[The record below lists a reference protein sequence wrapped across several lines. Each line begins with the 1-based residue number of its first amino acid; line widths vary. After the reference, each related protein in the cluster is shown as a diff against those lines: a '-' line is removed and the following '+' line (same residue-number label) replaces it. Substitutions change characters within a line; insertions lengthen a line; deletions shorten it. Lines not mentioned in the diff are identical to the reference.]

1 MPGIVSTLRSL
12 GAMAAAAMASVL
24 LAAACASDSVVD
36 PAPEGSGAA
45 SASALAPPSPSDSP
59 SLEPPLTPRPTPSP
73 TPRPTPSVAP
83 SPSVSASPSAT
94 PSPAPPVGQL
104 LFRDD
109 FSNATSPLWG
119 ASAEPSG
126 SVAYADGALR
136 IDLSVARHSLWSW
149 RAVEPEQ
156 RLEVVRTEGRVTTSG
171 AGAAGWLCGSA
182 DDRFIGGLIHSS
194 GEWVVV
200 DITDSTSSALDRGPL
215 PEGIDPA
222 LPHLLSVECS
232 GTSAGAMRLRLLVDG
247 QEAVTLERDT
257 GIDSF
262 DRVGAYA
269 FADEVGYAATFDDAA
284 VSGGD
289 APSAASPSPAG
300 SPDPSP

>member
-1 MPGIVSTLRSL
+1 
-12 GAMAAAAMASVL
+12 MASVL
-24 LAAACASDSVVD
+24 LAAACASDQVVD
-36 PAPEGSGAA
+36 PSPQGSVAA
-45 SASALAPPSPSDSP
+45 SVAPAPASPNVSPSPGPTSTPGPTSSP
-59 SLEPPLTPRPTPSP
+59 APSP
-73 TPRPTPSVAP
+73 TPRIAP
-83 SPSVSASPSAT
+83 SPAVSALPSAT

-109 FSNATSPLWG
+109 FSNARNPLWG
-119 ASAEPSG
+119 AGTESSG

-136 IDLSVARHSLWSW
+136 IDLSVALSSLWSW
-149 RAVEPEQ
+149 RAIEPEQ
-156 RLEVVRTEGRVTTSG
+156 TLEVVRTEGTVTTSG

-200 DITDSTSSALDRGPL
+200 DIVDSTSSALDRGPL

-232 GTSAGAMRLRLLVDG
+232 GTSAGPMRLRLLVDG
-247 QEAVTLERDT
+247 QEAVSLERDT

-269 FADEVGYAATFDDAA
+269 FADEVGYSAAFDDAA

-289 APSAASPSPAG
+289 APSAASPGLAG
-300 SPDPSP
+300 SPEPSP

>member
-1 MPGIVSTLRSL
+1 
-12 GAMAAAAMASVL
+12 MAAAAMASVL
-24 LAAACASDSVVD
+24 LAAACASDPVVD
-36 PAPEGSGAA
+36 PSPEGSGAA

-59 SLEPPLTPRPTPSP
+59 SPEPTSTHSPTPSP
-73 TPRPTPSVAP
+73 TPSIAP
-83 SPSVSASPSAT
+83 SPAVSASPSAT
-94 PSPAPPVGQL
+94 PSPDPPVGQL

-119 ASAEPSG
+119 AGTESSG
-126 SVAYADGALR
+126 SVAYANGALR
-136 IDLSVARHSLWSW
+136 IDLSVALSSLWSW
-149 RAVEPEQ
+149 RAIEPEQ
-156 RLEVVRTEGRVTTSG
+156 TLEVVRTEGRVTTSG

-200 DITDSTSSALDRGPL
+200 DIIDSTSSALDRGPL

-232 GTSAGAMRLRLLVDG
+232 GTSAGPMRVRLLVDG
-247 QEAVTLERDT
+247 QEAVSLERGT

-269 FADEVGYAATFDDAA
+269 FADEVGYSAAFDDAA

-289 APSAASPSPAG
+289 APSAASPGPAG

>member
-1 MPGIVSTLRSL
+1 
-12 GAMAAAAMASVL
+12 
-24 LAAACASDSVVD
+24 
-36 PAPEGSGAA
+36 
-45 SASALAPPSPSDSP
+45 
-59 SLEPPLTPRPTPSP
+59 
-73 TPRPTPSVAP
+73 
-83 SPSVSASPSAT
+83 
-94 PSPAPPVGQL
+94 
-104 LFRDD
+104 
-109 FSNATSPLWG
+109 
-119 ASAEPSG
+119 
-126 SVAYADGALR
+126 
-136 IDLSVARHSLWSW
+136 
-149 RAVEPEQ
+149 
-156 RLEVVRTEGRVTTSG
+156 
-171 AGAAGWLCGSA
+171 LCGSA